1 MAKKRRVAR
10 KISSLKNK
18 INVSWRNFVIFLTL
32 FIASFLFY
40 NFSSSSLLLNLFGL
54 LSILFGFLSLALL
67 IVLVVF
73 LILKSGKK

>member
-1 MAKKRRVAR
+1 MAKKRRVA
-10 KISSLKNK
+10 KKTVSLKDK
-18 INVSWRNFVIFLTL
+18 INVSWRNFVIFLVL

-40 NFSSSSLLLNLFGL
+40 NFSSTPLFLNLFGL